1 MRAIVARSCS
11 DSPVESKTVISSSD
25 VRPGASPAMTAPI
38 SSSSAER
45 APSTCGI
52 SHSPHR
58 EALAHVVDDH
68 ARACQQRGLGLLLA
82 GLVGAHAGDVR
93 AGTHPLRPEVGSA
106 RGCGAHDHVRLADGL
121 GKARRLDVGRHH
133 VRARLAEKSC
143 HLGRDRVEAP
153 GVRLAVERVGHD
165 DPLELGQRKQVRD
178 DQIGAQAAVA
188 AHDERRGVRAGEPLG
203 TDGAGGTRP
212 EARDRHGVEHGLGRS
227 GLEVEHERRA
237 MVDGTALLGVVLIAA
252 DGLQTPDAVAVEVS
266 ALEVH
271 VTHAVHELVE
281 EQRPDG
287 GLPRVLLRV
296 RGLDCLERHGD
307 GHERPDLPLVQNP
320 DVVHWAL
327 LTSAWLRATARAD
340 ARWQRPAARLP
351 CMRTLEE
358 ARRSTGR
365 ARVARHPPVSRRCST
380 TGVGVASR

>member
-1 MRAIVARSCS
+1 
-11 DSPVESKTVISSSD
+11 
-25 VRPGASPAMTAPI
+25 
-38 SSSSAER
+38 
-45 APSTCGI
+45 
-52 SHSPHR
+52 
-58 EALAHVVDDH
+58 
-68 ARACQQRGLGLLLA
+68 
-82 GLVGAHAGDVR
+82 
-93 AGTHPLRPEVGSA
+93 
-106 RGCGAHDHVRLADGL
+106 
-121 GKARRLDVGRHH
+121 
-133 VRARLAEKSC
+133 
-143 HLGRDRVEAP
+143 
-153 GVRLAVERVGHD
+153 
-165 DPLELGQRKQVRD
+165 
-178 DQIGAQAAVA
+178 
-188 AHDERRGVRAGEPLG
+188 
-203 TDGAGGTRP
+203 
-212 EARDRHGVEHGLGRS
+212 
-227 GLEVEHERRA
+227 

-252 DGLQTPDAVAVEVS
+252 DGLQAPDAVTVEVA

-281 EQRPDG
+281 EQRPDR

-296 RGLDCLERHGD
+296 RCLDRLERHGD

-340 ARWQRPAARLP
+340 ARWQRPAARPP